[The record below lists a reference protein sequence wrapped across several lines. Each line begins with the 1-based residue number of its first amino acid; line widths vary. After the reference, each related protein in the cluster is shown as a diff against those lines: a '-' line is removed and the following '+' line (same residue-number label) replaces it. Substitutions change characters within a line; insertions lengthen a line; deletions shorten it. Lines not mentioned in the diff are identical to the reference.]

1 MVVMILTQMQA
12 NEFGIPKAGPGRT
25 ELTASCGAMDRREC
39 TMMKHIL
46 LAEIRRSN
54 IDDEDE
60 LGIMAVILLQNR
72 PAFSATQKDS
82 RLGYVALL
90 LRRAESNF

>member
-1 MVVMILTQMQA
+1 MHHDEA
-12 NEFGIPKAGPGRT
+12 HPPGRDQT
-25 ELTASCGAMDRREC
+25 VQCSRLGGGRGRKKAELPFLPHA
-39 TMMKHIL
+39 
-46 LAEIRRSN
+46 
-54 IDDEDE
+54 DDEDE

>member
-1 MVVMILTQMQA
+1 MVMILTRIEA
-12 NEFGIPKAGPGRT
+12 NEFGIPKAGPGRS

-54 IDDEDE
+54 APDW
-60 LGIMAVILLQNR
+60 
-72 PAFSATQKDS
+72 
-82 RLGYVALL
+82 VAEEVEKKLNCHSC
-90 LRRAESNF
+90 RVPMTKMNSGSWQ